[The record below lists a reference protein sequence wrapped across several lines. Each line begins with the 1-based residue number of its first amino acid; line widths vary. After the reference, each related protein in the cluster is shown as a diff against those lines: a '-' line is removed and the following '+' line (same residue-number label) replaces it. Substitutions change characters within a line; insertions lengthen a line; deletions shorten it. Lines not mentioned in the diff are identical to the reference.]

1 MNGKVELKYGDM
13 RYTVVEIKET
23 VAALAA
29 QYGADRIY
37 LFGSYAIGD
46 ADKNRDIA
54 LSKMCMKLQ

>member
-1 MNGKVELKYGDM
+1 M

-29 QYGADRIY
+29 QYGADRIC

-46 ADKNRDIA
+46 ADKNSDIA